1 MADRQHLETL
11 SRKLA
16 DEGKLI
22 EAGWV
27 GMRLAC
33 IPDNAPAVQL
43 AEMRFA
49 FMAGAQHLFTSMLTI
64 LDPDDEPSE
73 ADMRKME
80 LIDAELQ
87 AFGTELMARVKAGG
101 RA

>member
-1 MADRQHLETL
+1 MADRQYLEML
-11 SRKLA
+11 SRKMA

-33 IPDNAPAVQL
+33 IPGDAPAVQL

-87 AFGTELMARVKAGG
+87 AFGKELEARLPTGG

>member
-1 MADRQHLETL
+1 MADRQYLEML
-11 SRKLA
+11 SRKMA